1 VRSLFLTTRQFWPLD
16 TGGKLRDYHLARQ
29 LAAYAQVTYVCFR
42 DGNDV
47 SPCPPDL
54 AAPFAR
60 VIVLDR
66 PPQYTKATLIK
77 GLLGRQP
84 ANVINYTT
92 NHMSHTLQQLLNE
105 QSFDT
110 IQVENVFMSGYMQ
123 QLRNAPGQPRIV
135 TDWHNIESEL
145 MARYAAFITNPA
157 KRFYANETAR
167 RLRFAEHDQIKRSDA
182 LLVTSGRERDT
193 LIEHGVHIPIHVV
206 ENGVDVAQFE
216 NVISDAQGT
225 TPVDNSPNIVF
236 VGSMDYHANVDAV
249 IAFASE
255 SWPTIR
261 AAHPDLNLKI
271 VGRRPPATI
280 QALAKTPGII
290 VTGSV
295 PDVRQFYRG
304 AIASIVPL
312 RIGGGTRLKIL
323 EAFAAG
329 TPVVSTTLGAEGL
342 AVRHSEHLLIAETT
356 TDFITSIAKLR
367 TDMDLRRTLT
377 AAGHSLV
384 KTIYDWPVVGRDLGH
399 IHNSVLSSPRA
410 A

>member
-1 VRSLFLTTRQFWPLD
+1 MRSLFLTTRQFWPLD

-29 LAAYAQVTYVCFR
+29 LAAHAQVTYVCFR

-47 SPCPPDL
+47 SACPADL
-54 AAPFAR
+54 AAPFER

-66 PPQYTKATLIK
+66 PPQYTKATLVK

-92 NHMSHTLQQLLNE
+92 NTMGRTLQQLFNE
-105 QSFDT
+105 QRFDT

-123 QLRNAPGQPRIV
+123 QLRNAPGQPRII

-145 MARYAAFITNPA
+145 MSRYAAFIKNPA

-167 RLRFAEHDQIKRSDA
+167 RLRFAEQDQIKRSDT
-182 LLVTSGRERDT
+182 LLVTSERERDA
-193 LIEHGVHIPIHVV
+193 LIASGVRIPIHIV
-206 ENGVDVAQFE
+206 ENGVDAAQFE
-216 NVISDAQGT
+216 TAINAHPNT
-225 TPVDNSPNIVF
+225 TADDDKPNIIF

-249 IAFASE
+249 IAFVSE

-261 AAHPDLNLKI
+261 AAHPDLDLKI

-295 PDVRQFYRG
+295 PDVRPYYHN

-323 EAFAAG
+323 EAFAAR
-329 TPVVSTTLGAEGL
+329 TPVVSTNLGAEGL
-342 AVRHSEHLLIAETT
+342 AVRHGEHLLIAETT
-356 TDFITSIAKLR
+356 NDFITAIASLR
-367 TDMDLRRTLT
+367 TDSDKRTALA
-377 AAGHSLV
+377 AAGHRLV
-384 KTIYDWPVVGRDLGH
+384 KTIYDWPVVGRDLGR
-399 IHNSVLSSPRA
+399 IHNSVRSTSRA